1 MCPHPPTPPGDRA
14 RPACPTAAEHSS
26 TSMTLHVDA
35 AGDRF
40 VVTVRGELDL
50 DSDPLLQQ
58 TLNKALDRAAGGLE
72 LDLADVGFCDCSA
85 LNVLLDVRSRARLAG
100 KQVILRAT
108 SRAVQRL
115 LTLTGTLPLFTPEHA
130 GADNRPVPTQA
141 ATARTPALP
150 APATRHTLCAA
161 HAANSARSHPSTEP
175 AEPSHASLTR
185 ENAQLHRAMQT
196 RAPIDLARGMLM
208 ASFHLTPEQAWQVLV
223 TTSQH
228 SNTKLHRIAEA
239 LLHSA
244 DGHTPLPEPLAAHLA
259 GAVQT
264 HSAPAGPSSHI
275 TSRQTRI

>member
-1 MCPHPPTPPGDRA
+1 
-14 RPACPTAAEHSS
+14 
-26 TSMTLHVDA
+26 MTLHVDA

-161 HAANSARSHPSTEP
+161 HAAHAANSARSHPSTEP

-228 SNTKLHRIAEA
+228 SNTKLHRIADA
-239 LLHSA
+239 LLQSA
-244 DGHTPLPEPLAAHLA
+244 DGRAPLPAPLAGHLA
-259 GAVQT
+259 AAVQT
-264 HSAPAGPSSHI
+264 HAGSAGQTSHA
-275 TSRQTRI
+275 TTRRA